1 MIHLLRRIGRL
12 LQGFISALLKFCS
25 TVGCVVGCGLLAWG
39 VLVSV
44 GSFLQSP
51 LGIKSDFEEPYIAF
65 GLAALFASGVIAF
78 IAWASK
84 PRIENKE

>member
-1 MIHLLRRIGRL
+1 MDVLRNIGRL

-25 TVGCVVGCGLLAWG
+25 TVGCAVGCGLLAWG

-51 LGIKSDFEEPYIAF
+51 LGIKADFEEPYMAF
-65 GLAALFASGVIAF
+65 GLAALFASGVIGF
-78 IAWASK
+78 IAWAAK
-84 PRIENKE
+84 PRPDNG